1 MDAVF
6 AGVSPIIDQSEFS
19 LYPNPAQDQLYID
32 IADQT
37 ADYTIYDLNG
47 RLIEKGNIRY
57 YQSLDVS
64 YYNNGVYLILLN
76 FENGSIGREKIVIQ
90 H

>member
-1 MDAVF
+1 MTKT
-6 AGVSPIIDQSEFS
+6 
-19 LYPNPAQDQLYID
+19 AQDQVIID
-32 IADQT
+32 ISDQT
-37 ADYTIYDLNG
+37 ADFSIFDLNG
-47 RLIEKGNIRY
+47 RLIENGTIRY